1 MSAHT
6 ARPRPDA
13 WIYPVCNARSLLS
26 TSLRRPAR
34 EQAGDENS
42 SGQYS
47 HGERIPAVVRSM
59 YRNQSAGVAGKFLFY
74 RRAQR
79 AIRPLAG
86 RWVLQRVIG
95 ATGADVP
102 QLPVADFIAHSLHRP
117 AASRARLPD
126 RIGHWH
132 LVFPRYGSLR
142 PPPPRSQDGCGE
154 LHGLADASLTPRP
167 RVTQLEA
174 VIASGA

>member
-1 MSAHT
+1 MSAYT
-6 ARPRPDA
+6 ARPRLDA
-13 WIYPVCNARSLLS
+13 WIRPVCNARSLLS

-47 HGERIPAVVRSM
+47 HGEQIPAVVRSM
-59 YRNQSAGVAGKFLFY
+59 YRNQSTGVAGKFLFY

-154 LHGLADASLTPRP
+154 LHGLADAS
-167 RVTQLEA
+167 
-174 VIASGA
+174 

>member
-13 WIYPVCNARSLLS
+13 WTRPVCNARSLLS

-42 SGQYS
+42 SGQFL
-47 HGERIPAVVRSM
+47 HGEQIPAVVRSM

-86 RWVLQRVIG
+86 RRVLQRVIG

-102 QLPVADFIAHSLHRP
+102 QLPVADFVAHSLHRP

-126 RIGHWH
+126 RIGHW
-132 LVFPRYGSLR
+132 LWQSTSAATAISRRLR
-142 PPPPRSQDGCGE
+142 RV
-154 LHGLADASLTPRP
+154 AWASRRFLTPRP